1 VPSLFDLS
9 NRLASI
15 EALLEAG
22 LPESPEA
29 EAELDRALAE
39 ELATRELVESK
50 AEAYCGLISEM
61 EALAA
66 VRKTEADR
74 VGKLAKAT
82 AAQAERLRKALKEA
96 LILLD
101 VRKLSTD
108 RYQISLRKPG
118 GKAPLEI
125 DEFMVPTEFVTVETI
140 TNPNKDLIRQRLD
153 AGEVLDFARYL
164 ERQDSLIIR

>member
-29 EAELDRALAE
+29 EDELDRALAE
-39 ELATRELVESK
+39 ELATRQMVESK
-50 AEAYCGLISEM
+50 AEAYVGYITEL
-61 EALAA
+61 EALVTA
-66 VRKTEADR
+66 RKAEADR
-74 VGKLAKAT
+74 IAKLAKVP
-82 AAQAERLRKALKEA
+82 AAQAERLRQALKEA
-96 LILLD
+96 LLRLN
-101 VRKLSTD
+101 VRKLLTD
-108 RYQISLRKPG
+108 RYQISLRRPG
-118 GKAPLEI
+118 GKAVLEI

-140 TNPNKDLIRQRLD
+140 THPNKDLIRQRLD

-164 ERQDSLIIR
+164 ERQDSLVIR